1 MVMEIRFYCVHNGK
15 KFYKV
20 ILHGEEI
27 FCGTKGEC
35 QRFIKLHNEKVQR
48 SLVETS
54 SPRPRPGNVRIFYHT
69 GRRRVVPVGIF
80 GSTMKVGITL
90 RKLGR
95 TRHIR

>member
-1 MVMEIRFYCVHNGK
+1 MEIRFYCVHNGK

-48 SLVETS
+48 SLVESS
-54 SPRPRPGNVRIFYHT
+54 SPRPRPGNVRIY
-69 GRRRVVPVGIF
+69 RRRVGNPGI
-80 GSTMKVGITL
+80 
-90 RKLGR
+90 
-95 TRHIR
+95 